1 MMSLLALLS
10 VLPLALAA
18 PVCSVQNLAAS
29 TSASASAPA
38 STVPASTVPA
48 STVPA
53 STAPTPVTTSAAPT
67 STANSTSSGGGST
80 SRVSMGWFADWHSNF
95 TVSNINWSGY
105 NTMAYFTAQ
114 PDDNLNVEILQGTS
128 TLSQFVSAAHTNNV
142 KALLTIG
149 GWDGSMYWSS
159 SVATAQNRST
169 FASNVAQFAYA
180 NGLDGID
187 FDWEYPGKQGA
198 GCNIVSS
205 NDTANFLEFITELRQ
220 QAPNL
225 TLSAAVSVLPFVD
238 STGNPT
244 TNASGFAQQLDW
256 IEIMNYDV
264 FGSFSSVTGPNAPLS
279 DSCSP
284 NPSGSAASAVAAW
297 TGAGFPADQI
307 VLGVP
312 AYSHSFSVPSST
324 AAPNGQIQLYTSF
337 SAANEPQ
344 GDAWDYIP
352 PGSTDICGNPQAPN
366 GVFNF
371 WALVGYGYLNS
382 DGSVA
387 SGMLSTFDNCS
398 QTPFLYDPNSQV
410 LFSYDDPQSFT
421 AKGQYISQTG
431 LRGFAMYEVGGDYNN
446 LLISAINTA
455 MSS

>member
-1 MMSLLALLS
+1 MRLFALLT

-18 PVCSVQNLAAS
+18 PMCSVNNMAAS
-29 TSASASAPA
+29 TTATTTPTPA
-38 STVPASTVPA
+38 TTAA
-48 STVPA
+48 
-53 STAPTPVTTSAAPT
+53 APTPTTNTTSP
-67 STANSTSSGGGST
+67 GGGSS
-80 SRVSMGWFADWHSNF
+80 SRIAMGWYADWHSNF

-105 NTMAYFTAQ
+105 NTMTYFTAQ
-114 PDDNLNVEILQGTS
+114 PDGNLNVELLDGS
-128 TLSQFVSAAHTNNV
+128 TLDQFVSTAHTNNV

-149 GWDGSMYWSS
+149 GWDGSIYWSS

-169 FASNVAQFAYA
+169 FATNVAQFASA
-180 NGLDGID
+180 HNLDGID
-187 FDWEYPGKQGA
+187 FDWEYPGKQGV
-198 GCNIVSS
+198 GCNVVSS

-238 STGNPT
+238 STGNPS
-244 TNASGFAQQLDW
+244 TNVSGFAQQLDW

-264 FGSFSSVTGPNAPLS
+264 FGSFSTVTGPNAPLD

-284 NPSGSAASAVAAW
+284 NPSGSAKSAVAAW
-297 TGAGFPADQI
+297 TQAGFPADQI

-312 AYSHSFSVPSST
+312 SYSHSFSVPSST

-352 PGSTDICGNPQAPN
+352 PGSLDVCGNSQGPN

-371 WALVGYGYLNS
+371 WALIGYGYLNS

-398 QTPFLYDPNSQV
+398 QTPFLYDSNSQV
-410 LFSYDDPQSFT
+410 LFSYDNPQSFT
-421 AKGQYISQTG
+421 AKGQYISQAG
-431 LRGFAMYEVGGDYNN
+431 LRGFAMYEVGGDYNG
-446 LLISAINTA
+446 LLINAINGA